1 MNERAQQAVV
11 QVLNNAIETLGECG
25 LQVAAYHRGELVVDA
40 VAGIADPETG
50 RTVQHDT
57 PFLVFSCSKGVTAT
71 LVHRL
76 HEAGLV
82 DYDAPIAR
90 YWPAFARHDKSG
102 ITVRDALTHRAG
114 LPEIANVSWLDQW
127 NLADAGRALEGAST
141 IWEPRSTLVY
151 HPVTFGSILGNL
163 VVRVTGR
170 SFADAV
176 KAEISERLGVPDLKF
191 GIDSS
196 DVLRASTRAV
206 LISAGTPTPET
217 GISPPSRDETE
228 QAERVVSLGNDPRWI
243 HGCMPAANLTTSAR
257 ALARFYASLG
267 PDGVDGLR
275 LLRDE
280 TLTAAVCP
288 SFGDDGS
295 SLSMGMGLGF
305 QLGGMPEVSPTGQR
319 LAPWR
324 DAFGHDGAGGRVAMV
339 SPRHRLAV
347 ALTKNAVTPGRYS
360 LVTWRRVLESI
371 SGSLGIAFEAEE
383 CACGVSCTTQGFS
396 R

>member
-1 MNERAQQAVV
+1 MIVPV
-11 QVLNNAIETLGECG
+11 QKSVMHILNYAIESLGECG
-25 LQVAAYHRGELVVDA
+25 LQVAAYHQGELVVDA

-50 RTVQHDT
+50 RRVEGDT
-57 PFLVFSCSKGVTAT
+57 PFLVFSCSKGITAT

-82 DYDAPIAR
+82 DYDAPIAQ
-90 YWPAFARHDKSG
+90 YWPAFARHGKSG

-127 NLADAGRALEGAST
+127 NLADAGRELEGAST

-163 VVRVTGR
+163 VVRVTGQ

-176 KAEISERLGVPDLKF
+176 KREISERVGVPDLKF
-191 GIDSS
+191 GIDPS
-196 DVLRASTRAV
+196 DVLRASSRAV
-206 LISAGTPTPET
+206 LISARTPTPET
-217 GISPPSRDETE
+217 GIAPPSRDETE
-228 QAERVVSLGNDPRWI
+228 QTERMVTFANDPRWI
-243 HGCMPAANLTTSAR
+243 HGCMPGANLTTSAR
-257 ALARFYASLG
+257 ALARVYAALG
-267 PDGVDGLR
+267 PDGVGGMR

-280 TLTAAVCP
+280 TLSEAVRP
-288 SFGDDGS
+288 SFGDDGA

-305 QLGGMPEVSPTGQR
+305 QLGGMPEVSPTGHR

-360 LVTWRRVLESI
+360 LVTWRRVLETI
-371 SGSLGIAFEAEE
+371 SVSMGIAFEAE
-383 CACGVSCTTQGFS
+383 

>member
-206 LISAGTPTPET
+206 LISASTPTPET
-217 GISPPSRDETE
+217 GIAPPSRDETE
-228 QAERVVSLGNDPRWI
+228 QAERVVSLDNDPRWI